1 MKNWISKITHSIYF
15 LPIVGAVICF
25 LALLLL
31 ISLYESQHREEETL
45 RMEYIARTVEAETY
59 ETLSYQLGKTKV
71 LEAHLI
77 ETGGN
82 FDNFGPIA
90 EGLLKEPCV
99 RNLLFAPGGVVK
111 GIFPM
116 EGNEPVYDLD
126 MNGHGLGNLE
136 AQAAIQKGELY
147 MAGPFE
153 MVEGGLGICG
163 RLPIYLQNQNGERAY
178 WGLVSI
184 TLSYPEI
191 FDNGP
196 MQHINEQGY
205 TCRVWRINPDDN
217 KAQTVLE
224 TATPVD
230 RNAVTLSR
238 QMELFNSEWTLDIAP
253 LNPWHSHTLLCFLLL
268 ADIAVSTLAGM
279 GLYLNGK
286 VRRMKAEEAATQ
298 IRLLQEQLE
307 QEQTHMLLSQISS
320 HFFYHTLNALQALIV
335 LQPDAAYKM
344 AGDFSRYLRFNLDS
358 ITAKNGMGTFK
369 DELRAIRAYA
379 DINVQQLGDRLQMK
393 YNVPDVDFDIPTLT
407 IQPVV
412 ENAILH
418 GIKPKIGGG
427 TVSITLQEMVAY
439 WQVTVADDGVG
450 FSLDAAENNKS
461 VGLDNVRK
469 RLSRFDGCFMTIE
482 SQPGVGT
489 KVVLRFAKNYDN

>member
-1 MKNWISKITHSIYF
+1 MKERISKIIHNIYF
-15 LPIVGAVICF
+15 VPITVAIVCF
-25 LALLLL
+25 LSLLLL
-31 ISLYESQHREEETL
+31 INLYQSQRQAEENL
-45 RMEYIARTVEAETY
+45 RMEYIARSVEAETY
-59 ETLSYQLGKTKV
+59 ETLSYQLGKTRI

-90 EGLLKEPCV
+90 EGLLKEPYV
-99 RNLLFAPGGVVK
+99 RSLLFAPDGVVK
-111 GIFPM
+111 GVFPI
-116 EGNEPVYDLD
+116 EGNEPVYGLD
-126 MNGHGLGNLE
+126 MNSQGLGNLE

-163 RLPIYLQNQNGERAY
+163 RLPIYLQNENGERTY
-178 WGLVSI
+178 WGLVSV
-184 TLSYPEI
+184 TLDYPDL

-205 TCRVWRINPDDN
+205 ACRIWRVNPDDN
-217 KAQTVLE
+217 KEQTVME
-224 TATPVD
+224 TKNPVD
-230 RNAVTLSR
+230 RSAVALSR
-238 QMELFNSEWTLDIAP
+238 QMDLFNSEWTLDIAP
-253 LNPWHSHTLLCFLLL
+253 INPWFSQILLVFLLL
-268 ADIAVSTLAGM
+268 ADTAVSTLVGV

-286 VRRMKAEEAATQ
+286 VRRMKAEETAAQ

-335 LQPDAAYKM
+335 LKPDAAYKM
-344 AGDFSRYLRFNLDS
+344 AGDFARYLRFNLDS
-358 ITAKNGMGTFK
+358 ITASNGMGTFK

-393 YNVPDVDFDIPTLT
+393 YDVPDVDFDIPTLT

-427 TVSITLQEMVAY
+427 TVSISVQEMVAY
-439 WQVTVADDGVG
+439 WQVAVEDDGVG
-450 FSLDAAENNKS
+450 FSLDSAEKSKS

-489 KVVLRFAKNYDN
+489 KVVLRFAKNFDN

>member
-1 MKNWISKITHSIYF
+1 MKERISKIIHNIYF
-15 LPIVGAVICF
+15 LPITVAIVCF

-31 ISLYESQHREEETL
+31 INLYRSQRNEEEAL

-59 ETLSYQLGKTKV
+59 ETLSYQLSKTHI
-71 LEAHLI
+71 LEGHLI

-82 FDNFGPIA
+82 FDDFGPIA
-90 EGLLKEPCV
+90 EGLLKEPYV
-99 RNLLFAPGGVVK
+99 RNLLFAPNGVVK
-111 GIFPM
+111 GIFPI

-126 MNGHGLGNLE
+126 MNGQGQGNLE

-163 RLPIYLQNQNGERAY
+163 RLPIYLRNESGEREY

-184 TLSYPEI
+184 TLSYPDI
-191 FDNGP
+191 FDNSP

-205 TCRVWRINPDDN
+205 TCRIWRINPDDN
-217 KAQTVLE
+217 KPQTILE
-224 TATPVD
+224 TEKTVD
-230 RNAVTLSR
+230 RNAIALSR
-238 QMELFNSEWTLDIAP
+238 QMALFNSEWTLDIAP
-253 LNPWHSHTLLCFLLL
+253 LNPLLSSIIFTFLLL
-268 ADIAVSTLAGM
+268 ANIAVSTLVGV
-279 GLYLNGK
+279 GLYLNSK
-286 VRRMKAEEAATQ
+286 VRRMKAEETAAQ

-344 AGDFSRYLRFNLDS
+344 AGDFARYLRFNLDS
-358 ITAKNGMGTFK
+358 ITAPSGMGTFK
-369 DELRAIRAYA
+369 DELRAVRAYA
-379 DINVQQLGDRLQMK
+379 DINVQQLGDRLKME
-393 YNVPDVDFDIPTLT
+393 YDVPDIDFDIPTLT

-427 TVSITLQEMVAY
+427 TVSISVQEMVAY
-439 WQVTVADDGVG
+439 WQVTVTDDGVG
-450 FSLDAAENNKS
+450 FSPDSTDNSKS

-469 RLSRFDGCFMTIE
+469 RLSRFDGCYMTID
-482 SQPGVGT
+482 SQPGMGT

>member
-1 MKNWISKITHSIYF
+1 MKERISKIIHSIYF
-15 LPIVGAVICF
+15 LPVTVAVACF
-25 LALLLL
+25 LALLAL
-31 ISLYESQHREEETL
+31 ISLYQSQRQAEETL
-45 RMEYIARTVEAETY
+45 RMEYIARSVEAETY
-59 ETLSYQLGKTKV
+59 ETLSYQLSKTHI

-82 FDNFGPIA
+82 FDNFDPIA
-90 EGLLKEPCV
+90 EGLLKEPYV
-99 RNLLFAPGGVVK
+99 RNLLFAPDGVVK
-111 GIFPM
+111 GIFPLK
-116 EGNEPVYDLD
+116 GNEPVYDLD
-126 MNGHGLGNLE
+126 MNSQGLGNLE

-163 RLPIYLQNQNGERAY
+163 RLPIYLQNESGERVY

-184 TLSYPEI
+184 TLSYPDI
-191 FDNGP
+191 FDNSP

-205 TCRVWRINPDDN
+205 ACRVWRINPDDN
-217 KAQTVLE
+217 KEQTILE
-224 TATPVD
+224 TEKPVD
-230 RNAVTLSR
+230 RSAVALSR
-238 QMELFNSEWTLDIAP
+238 KMEFYNSEWTLDIVS
-253 LNPWHSHTLLCFLLL
+253 LHPWLSRILLIFLLL
-268 ADIAVSTLAGM
+268 ADTAVSTLVGV

-286 VRRMKAEEAATQ
+286 VRRMKAEETATQ

-344 AGDFSRYLRFNLDS
+344 AGDFARYLRFNLDS
-358 ITAKNGMGTFK
+358 ITASNGMGTFK

-393 YNVPDVDFDIPTLT
+393 YDVPDVDFDIPTLT

-427 TVSITLQEMVAY
+427 TVSISVQETVAY
-439 WQVTVADDGVG
+439 WQVTVEDDGVG
-450 FSLDAAENNKS
+450 FSLDSTENSKS

-469 RLSRFDGCFMTIE
+469 RLSRFDGCYMTID
-482 SQPGVGT
+482 SQPGMGT